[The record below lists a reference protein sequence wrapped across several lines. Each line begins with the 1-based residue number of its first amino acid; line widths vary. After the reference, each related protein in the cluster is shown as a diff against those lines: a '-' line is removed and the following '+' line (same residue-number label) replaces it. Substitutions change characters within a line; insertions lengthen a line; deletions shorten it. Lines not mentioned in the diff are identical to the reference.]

1 MADAV
6 YEGQEGRWITTKTG
20 RHIFIPNNKSVK
32 EVLQDV
38 FEDFD
43 WEDDPEDWPE
53 GMSYREYNR
62 KKYYEFFVPEITDPD
77 IKAHKDKMLKS
88 FRGIWDASYAY
99 IKKGFTNSL
108 LKKPVYDKSLEDCI
122 SNMFANR
129 KNVQRLWIQDIY
141 TKDDSYYNRYY
152 RKMSVKF
159 DGDYYSTLSN
169 FYHEAGHALDATS
182 SGEYSSYI
190 IKSSK
195 YGKSVSELLKEEVTE
210 DKLPKIK
217 ELFETI
223 SAKAKEAEEK
233 WKAGDISRDEYRSYS
248 RPASQIKS
256 SIGDVVHASLGY
268 DVAKNELGWTGHLN
282 NYFKEYPATPK
293 YNEGAIRRGTEFF
306 AEMVDSL
313 TTNKNK
319 QFAKIME
326 QIAPKACEAFYEIL
340 EGGHGYERKK

>member
-43 WEDDPEDWPE
+43 WEDEPDWDSHNE
-53 GMSYREYNR
+53 SYRAYER
-62 KKYYEFFVPEITDPD
+62 RTYYDFFVPEITDPD

-99 IKKGFTNSL
+99 IKKGFTKSL

-169 FYHEAGHALDATS
+169 FYHEAGHALDATG

-195 YGKSVSELLKEEVTE
+195 YGKTVSELLKEEITE

-217 ELFETI
+217 EFMESVTKKYED
-223 SAKAKEAEEK
+223 AKTK
-233 WKAGDISRDEYRSYS
+233 WKAGDMSRDEYRSYS
-248 RPASQIKS
+248 RPASNIKS
-256 SIGDVVHASLGY
+256 CIGDVVHASLGY
-268 DVAKNELGWTGHLN
+268 DAAKDNCDGYTGHLN
-282 NYFKEYPATPK
+282 GYFKESEHWK
-293 YNEGAIRRGTEFF
+293 EGAVRRGTEFF

-313 TTNKNK
+313 TTDKNR
-319 QFAKIME
+319 QFATFMQE
-326 QIAPKACEAFYEIL
+326 IAPKTCETFYEIL
-340 EGGHGYERKK
+340 EGGLGYERKK